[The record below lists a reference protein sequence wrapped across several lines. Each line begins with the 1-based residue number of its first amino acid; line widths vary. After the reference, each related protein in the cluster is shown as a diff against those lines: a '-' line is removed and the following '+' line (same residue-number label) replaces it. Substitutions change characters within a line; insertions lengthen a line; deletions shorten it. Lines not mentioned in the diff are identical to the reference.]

1 MNDTSP
7 EMAAKLHQLF
17 MQRSGYERM
26 QMGFEMFSFAR
37 SIVTSSLEA
46 QGYRGTEL
54 RQQIFLRTY
63 GSDFTPDQCEKICQA
78 LAARDLDIKQT

>member
-7 EMAAKLHQLF
+7 EIAAKLHQLF

-37 SIVTSSLEA
+37 TIVTSSLEA
-46 QGYRGTEL
+46 QGYRGVQL
-54 RQQIFLRTY
+54 RQQLFLRTY
-63 GSDFTPDQCEKICQA
+63 GEDFTPEQCEKICQA
-78 LAARDLDIKQT
+78 LASAETSTA